1 MDAHLAQEAPTVP
14 ATAFC
19 PPRDNASMSP
29 RSPRPAAAHA
39 PIAPLAAPARR
50 RFLLAAAA
58 LGAAGRARAQDG
70 AQHIVRPWPR
80 ERVVPALRLDD
91 LDGKR
96 WDLAALKG
104 RPVLLN
110 FWATWCEPCRAE
122 MPSLQR
128 VARER
133 AGDGLLVLA
142 VNYQEGAPKIR
153 SFLETL
159 RLELPVL
166 LDRDGTAARQ
176 WTPRVFPSTVLVDRR
191 GQPMTSVVGEIDW
204 TGAEAA
210 ALLKSLLAVAA

>member
-1 MDAHLAQEAPTVP
+1 MKQPALA
-14 ATAFC
+14 
-19 PPRDNASMSP
+19 S
-29 RSPRPAAAHA
+29 
-39 PIAPLAAPARR
+39 PARR
-50 RFLLAAAA
+50 RWLAAA
-58 LGAAGRARAQDG
+58 LGATPAALLAPCRAVAAAEAQY
-70 AQHIVRPWPR
+70 VNRPWPEQR
-80 ERVVPALRLDD
+80 PVPPLDLVD
-91 LDGKR
+91 LDGR
-96 WDLAALKG
+96 AWELAALKG

-204 TGAEAA
+204 TGVEAA
-210 ALLKSLLAVAA
+210 ALIKSLLAVAA

>member
-1 MDAHLAQEAPTVP
+1 MP
-14 ATAFC
+14 
-19 PPRDNASMSP
+19 P
-29 RSPRPAAAHA
+29 RSPKPAAAHVPAA
-39 PIAPLAAPARR
+39 PVAAPARR

-58 LGAAGRARAQDG
+58 LGG
-70 AQHIVRPWPR
+70 AQYVVRPWPR

-91 LDGKR
+91 LDGKP

-153 SFLETL
+153 GFLETL
-159 RLELPVL
+159 KLELPVL